1 MILFKIIAVTMTR
14 TMIVVNAFTSG
25 VIPDLFID
33 RMRTGSVD
41 CLAPA
46 SMLLITTSSKDIVK
60 DRNAALITPGK
71 MVGSVTRRNVCTRFA
86 PMERSKPI
94 ASLSALLNPSRSP
107 TVTGKNVDI
116 TSDLVIKELENNN
129 RSRSSKLRIIERIK

>member
-1 MILFKIIAVTMTR
+1 MLFKIIAVTMTR

-46 SMLLITTSSKDIVK
+46 SILLITTSSKDSVK
-60 DRNAALITPGK
+60 ERNAALITPGK
-71 MVGSVTRRNVCTRFA
+71 IEGNVTRRNVWTRLA
-86 PMERSKPI
+86 PRSMD
-94 ASLSALLNPSRSP
+94 ASSRVSLSPLIRPLM
-107 TVTGKNVDI
+107 VT
-116 TSDLVIKELENNN
+116 TA
-129 RSRSSKLRIIERIK
+129 

>member
-1 MILFKIIAVTMTR
+1 MMLFKIIAVTMTR

-71 MVGSVTRRNVCTRFA
+71 MVGSVTLKNVCTRFA
-86 PMERSKPI
+86 PRSMD
-94 ASLSALLNPSRSP
+94 ASSSVSLSPLIRPLM
-107 TVTGKNVDI
+107 VT
-116 TSDLVIKELENNN
+116 TA
-129 RSRSSKLRIIERIK
+129 